1 MFSRNNQAPRQSVEN
16 RLGILGAEYRRIDY
30 EVEELEKQI
39 VADENALGRITDSD
53 MAKEATNF
61 AKESLKMKLASEVM
75 SNVSRLKDV
84 LIPLTTEHFRSEVLS
99 ATL

>member
-1 MFSRNNQAPRQSVEN
+1 M
-16 RLGILGAEYRRIDY
+16 GAEYRRIDY

-53 MAKEATNF
+53 MAKEAT
-61 AKESLKMKLASEVM
+61 AKASLKRKLASEIM

-84 LIPLTTEHFRSEVLS
+84 LIP
-99 ATL
+99 